1 MDLFI
6 ELKGH
11 KSFQLLDCTFI
22 MLPIKYIIINT
33 GNYKLS

>member
-22 MLPIKYIIINT
+22 MLSIKYIIINT
-33 GNYKLS
+33 GNYK